1 MIICVLQ
8 RDNWEATGCI
18 DMDCP
23 GFILT
28 DPDFPLG
35 SVPLHPVSIYGGQ
48 QYEMSVSIRQV
59 HTILYIS
66 SLILLFKHLFI
77 INTLPIFLLVHAC
90 KKCKTFYFSNSL

>member
-1 MIICVLQ
+1 MVICVLQ

-28 DPDFPLG
+28 NPDFPLG

-48 QYEMSVSIRQV
+48 QYEMLAYVRC
-59 HTILYIS
+59 ILYY
-66 SLILLFKHLFI
+66 
-77 INTLPIFLLVHAC
+77 IFLH
-90 KKCKTFYFSNSL
+90 